1 MPLANR
7 FRLCLLHCVTKVS
20 HTVDTARVRQVASRP
35 LPLSLGVPLV
45 TLRNAAND
53 TGDGYTQVYIFI
65 NPQQKLIMATKAK
78 QQSLS
83 EMVPNGTSTS
93 RTCVSDASDT
103 SHSHLNAA
111 PLQSLD
117 AASEK
122 TYHCTTGRGN
132 HYVVQAKNPSE
143 AILKMAVLEERLEAD
158 DVRKDDKD
166 AYDLRREAR
175 KRNGSEAR
183 AELSACYTLLD
194 ARKYGAER
202 PHWIYT
208 LDLKI
213 TEEEDNTAIAK

>member
-1 MPLANR
+1 
-7 FRLCLLHCVTKVS
+7 
-20 HTVDTARVRQVASRP
+20 
-35 LPLSLGVPLV
+35 
-45 TLRNAAND
+45 
-53 TGDGYTQVYIFI
+53 
-65 NPQQKLIMATKAK
+65 MATKANNNG
-78 QQSLS
+78 LS
-83 EMVPNGTSTS
+83 KMVPNGTSTS
-93 RTCVSDASDT
+93 RCVSDASNT
-103 SHSHLNAA
+103 SISNLNAA

-117 AASEK
+117 AASEKK

-158 DVRKDDKD
+158 NVRKDDKD

-183 AELSACYTLLD
+183 AELSACYSLLD

-213 TEEEDNTAIAK
+213 TEVEDNTAIAK

>member
-7 FRLCLLHCVTKVS
+7 YRLCQLHCVTKVS
-20 HTVDTARVRQVASRP
+20 HTVDTARARQVASRP

-45 TLRNAAND
+45 TR
-53 TGDGYTQVYIFI
+53 
-65 NPQQKLIMATKAK
+65 
-78 QQSLS
+78 
-83 EMVPNGTSTS
+83 
-93 RTCVSDASDT
+93 R
-103 SHSHLNAA
+103 NAA
-111 PLQSLD
+111 PLQSLET
-117 AASEK
+117 AREK
-122 TYHCTTGRGN
+122 TYHCVTARGAN
-132 HYVVQAKNPSE
+132 YVVQAPSPSV
-143 AILKMAVLEERLEAD
+143 AILKMAVLEERLESEN
-158 DVRKDDKD
+158 VRKDDKD

-213 TEEEDNTAIAK
+213 NEVEDNTAIAK

>member
-1 MPLANR
+1 
-7 FRLCLLHCVTKVS
+7 
-20 HTVDTARVRQVASRP
+20 
-35 LPLSLGVPLV
+35 
-45 TLRNAAND
+45 
-53 TGDGYTQVYIFI
+53 
-65 NPQQKLIMATKAK
+65 
-78 QQSLS
+78 
-83 EMVPNGTSTS
+83 MVPNGTSTT
-93 RTCVSDASDT
+93 RTYDSVVSNT
-103 SHSHLNAA
+103 SVSNLNAGFNSA
-111 PLQSLD
+111 LD
-117 AASEK
+117 AASEKK

-183 AELSACYTLLD
+183 AELSACYSLLD

-213 TEEEDNTAIAK
+213 NEVEENKAIAK

>member
-1 MPLANR
+1 
-7 FRLCLLHCVTKVS
+7 
-20 HTVDTARVRQVASRP
+20 
-35 LPLSLGVPLV
+35 
-45 TLRNAAND
+45 
-53 TGDGYTQVYIFI
+53 
-65 NPQQKLIMATKAK
+65 MATKAE
-78 QQSLS
+78 QSFIS
-83 EMVPNGTSTS
+83 EKVPNGTSTS
-93 RTCVSDASDT
+93 RTYVSDVSDT
-103 SHSHLNAA
+103 SVSNLNGA
-111 PLQSLD
+111 PLRSLET
-117 AASEK
+117 ASEKK

-158 DVRKDDKD
+158 NVRKDDKD

-183 AELSACYTLLD
+183 AELSACYSLLD

-213 TEEEDNTAIAK
+213 TEVEDNTAIAK

>member
-1 MPLANR
+1 
-7 FRLCLLHCVTKVS
+7 
-20 HTVDTARVRQVASRP
+20 
-35 LPLSLGVPLV
+35 
-45 TLRNAAND
+45 
-53 TGDGYTQVYIFI
+53 
-65 NPQQKLIMATKAK
+65 MATKAK
-78 QQSLS
+78 QQRSLQ
-83 EMVPNGTSTS
+83 MVPNGTSTS
-93 RTCVSDASDT
+93 RSYVSDVSNT
-103 SHSHLNAA
+103 SVSNLNAA

-158 DVRKDDKD
+158 NVRKDDKD
-166 AYDLRREAR
+166 AYDLRQEAR
-175 KRNGSEAR
+175 RRNGVEAR

-208 LDLKI
+208 LDLKV
-213 TEEEDNTAIAK
+213 TEVDDNTAIAK

>member
-1 MPLANR
+1 
-7 FRLCLLHCVTKVS
+7 
-20 HTVDTARVRQVASRP
+20 
-35 LPLSLGVPLV
+35 
-45 TLRNAAND
+45 
-53 TGDGYTQVYIFI
+53 
-65 NPQQKLIMATKAK
+65 MATKAN

-93 RTCVSDASDT
+93 RSYVSDVCNT
-103 SHSHLNAA
+103 STLKSNAGFNSA
-111 PLQSLD
+111 LD

-143 AILKMAVLEERLEAD
+143 VILKMAVLEERLEAD
-158 DVRKDDKD
+158 NVRKDDKD

-183 AELSACYTLLD
+183 AELSACYSLLD

-213 TEEEDNTAIAK
+213 TEVEDNTAIAK